1 MSSQK
6 EPELFEVRENL
17 ELRHKEANE
26 GESEHAYHAIDANTD
41 QVVEETE
48 QW

>member
-26 GESEHAYHAIDANTD
+26 GEGEHAYHAIDANTD